1 MSRYR
6 ITFSKTE
13 AMRFTSHLDLH
24 RTLERTMRRA
34 NLPLA
39 YSQGFTP
46 RPKLSLASAL
56 PLGYTSEAEVAD
68 FWLKEDLPLDQIEQ
82 TFNASQPPGIDLHL
96 VEAVD
101 ATAPKLQTALTKARY
116 LVTLRENYPNLEEKV
131 SHLLC
136 AETIIKEKVKKGE
149 KKTFDIRPLIF
160 EVSLV
165 ASDDAGKQQLEMT
178 LKAEPSATGRPD
190 HILEDLGI
198 DPLTTRI
205 HRTLLIFS

>member
-6 ITFSKTE
+6 ITFSKTD

-68 FWLKEDLPLDQIEQ
+68 FWLKDEMPLDQIEQ
-82 TFNASQPPGIDLHL
+82 AFENSQPPGIVLHQ
-96 VEAVD
+96 VESVASD
-101 ATAPKLQTALTKARY
+101 AAKLQTSLAKAQY
-116 LVTLRENYPNLEEKV
+116 LVTLAETYPNLEDKV
-131 SHLLC
+131 SQLLS
-136 AETIIKEKVKKGE
+136 AEAILREKIKKGK
-149 KKTFDIRPLIF
+149 KKTVDIRPLIF
-160 EVSLV
+160 EINLAPSSK
-165 ASDDAGKQQLEMT
+165 AEKQQLEMS

-190 HILEDLGI
+190 HILEELGI
-198 DPLTTRI
+198 DPLTARI
-205 HRTLLIFS
+205 HRTGLIFT

>member
-68 FWLKEDLPLDQIEQ
+68 FWLKEDLPLDQIEG
-82 TFNASQPPGIDLHL
+82 TFKTSQPPGIELHQ
-96 VEAVD
+96 VEEIAGD
-101 ATAPKLQTALTKARY
+101 AKKLQTTLTKARY
-116 LVTLRENYPNLEEKV
+116 VVTLEGEHPNLEGNISK
-131 SHLLC
+131 LLSE
-136 AETIIKEKVKKGE
+136 ETIMREKVKKGK

-165 ASDDAGKQQLEMT
+165 TADEIEKQQLEMT

-190 HILEDLGI
+190 HVLEELGI
-198 DPLTTRI
+198 DPLTARI
-205 HRTLLIFS
+205 HRTELIFL

>member
-56 PLGYTSEAEVAD
+56 PLGYTSQAEVAD
-68 FWLKEDLPLDQIEQ
+68 FWLKDEMQLDQIEQ
-82 TFNASQPPGIDLHL
+82 TFKNSQPPGIVLHQ
-96 VEAVD
+96 VEAVASD
-101 ATAPKLQTALTKARY
+101 AAKLQTSLTKAQY
-116 LVTLRENYPNLEEKV
+116 LVTLAETCPHLEDKV
-131 SHLLC
+131 SQLLS
-136 AETIIKEKVKKGE
+136 AEKILKEKIKKGK
-149 KKTFDIRPLIF
+149 KKTFDMRSLIF
-160 EVSLV
+160 EISPTL
-165 ASDDAGKQQLEMT
+165 SNETRKQQLGMT
-178 LKAEPSATGRPD
+178 LKAEPGATGRPD
-190 HILEDLGI
+190 HVLEELGF
-198 DPLTTRI
+198 DPLSARI
-205 HRTLLIFS
+205 HRTGLIFS

>member
-56 PLGYTSEAEVAD
+56 PLGYTGEAEMAD
-68 FWLKEDLPLDQIEQ
+68 FWLKEEMPLDQIEQ
-82 TFNASQPPGIDLHL
+82 TFINSQPPGIELHK
-96 VEAVD
+96 VEAV
-101 ATAPKLQTALTKARY
+101 ASGAEKLQTSLTKARY
-116 LVTLRENYPNLEEKV
+116 TVTLDGQFPGLEDKIAQ
-131 SHLLC
+131 LLS
-136 AETIIKEKVKKGE
+136 AETILKEKVKKGK

-160 EVSLV
+160 EVKL
-165 ASDDAGKQQLEMT
+165 APIDEAGNQQLEMT
-178 LKAEPSATGRPD
+178 LMAEPSATGRPD
-190 HILEDLGI
+190 HILEELGI
-198 DPLTTRI
+198 DPLSARI
-205 HRTLLIFS
+205 HRTELIFS

>member
-1 MSRYR
+1 MNRYR
-6 ITFSKTE
+6 IKFSKTE

-68 FWLKEDLPLDQIEQ
+68 FWLKEDLPADQIEQ
-82 TFNASQPPGIDLHL
+82 TFTASQPPGIILHQ
-96 VEAVD
+96 VEAVPAD
-101 ATAPKLQTALTKARY
+101 AKKLQTSLTKARY
-116 LVTLRENYPNLEEKV
+116 EITLEEDFPNLEDKV
-131 SHLLC
+131 SHLLS
-136 AETIIKEKVKKGE
+136 AETIVKEKVKKGK
-149 KKTFDIRPLIF
+149 KKTFDIRPLIS
-160 EVSLV
+160 EVSL
-165 ASDDAGKQQLEMT
+165 ASPDKAGKRQLKMT

-190 HILEDLGI
+190 HILEELGI
-198 DPLTTRI
+198 DPLTARI
-205 HRTLLIFS
+205 HRTELIFT